1 MSSKKCEKSQIFL
14 RKNKLFEVLKI
25 SFTLNKKYDII
36 NMYDTWKNTLF
47 SILKSSKILQNI
59 KYAKKYKF
67 FDKKAWF
74 FFKNKL

>member
-36 NMYDTWKNTLF
+36 NMYDT
-47 SILKSSKILQNI
+47 
-59 KYAKKYKF
+59 
-67 FDKKAWF
+67 
-74 FFKNKL
+74 